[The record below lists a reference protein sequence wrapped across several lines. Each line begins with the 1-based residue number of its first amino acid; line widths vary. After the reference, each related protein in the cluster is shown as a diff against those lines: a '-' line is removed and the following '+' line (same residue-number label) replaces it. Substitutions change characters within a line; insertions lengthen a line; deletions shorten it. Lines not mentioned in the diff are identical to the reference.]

1 MTNNKTILGGFA
13 WFLVATT
20 LAGLAVQPVPAD
32 ASTTCAAVKSVDGTA
47 TTFA

>member
-20 LAGLAVQPVPAD
+20 LAAIAIQPVPAN
-32 ASTTCAAVKSVDGTA
+32 AGTTCAVVKSVDGTA